1 MVGGNVAG
9 DTRVL
14 TGAILLE
21 ESRGNFGTALA
32 LGIILL
38 AMMVAVNV
46 LFTWVQ
52 FGMRRDQAAASDEAG
67 QPAILSGWTTR

>member
-1 MVGGNVAG
+1 
-9 DTRVL
+9 VL

-21 ESRGNFGTALA
+21 QSKGNFGTALA

-52 FGMRRDQAAASDEAG
+52 IGRRRDVQASGEGTQLEPSGAA
-67 QPAILSGWTTR
+67 PYVWTR